1 MHAEGAKSLWLEIKD
16 NKEQKLSAPFL
27 FFLNLF
33 LFVKH
38 DIGKNHIS
46 SDQYGEF

>member
-27 FFLNLF
+27 FLSFSF
-33 LFVKH
+33 C
-38 DIGKNHIS
+38 
-46 SDQYGEF
+46 EA